1 MGEYSVMG
9 NTYYGYIGP
18 LTISLYATY
27 GVTITTVTPGS
38 LIDDTVDGYVIDSLF
53 WNSDYSSSITILAG
67 STDMPSNVAFETP
80 YANISCT
87 PQSSLLDITP
97 YSCTGSTVSTDFYVG
112 SQHDLGIAFPAA
124 IIPPPNGLVLT
135 PGDTN
140 VNIKWNP
147 VNTATSYTLAWEAD
161 NG

>member
-1 MGEYSVMG
+1 MNGGTGSGSGSGGGDSGGGGGGLPVSHILTMGEYIVMG
-9 NTYYGYIGP
+9 ETYYGYIGP
-18 LTISLYATY
+18 LTISLYGTY

-80 YANISCT
+80 YANLNCT
-87 PQSSLLDITP
+87 NSSVIDSLTM

-112 SQHDLGIAFPAA
+112 SQHDLGITIGA
-124 IIPPPNGLVLT
+124 IPLVLPSIPT
-135 PGDTN
+135 
-140 VNIKWNP
+140 
-147 VNTATSYTLAWEAD
+147 
-161 NG
+161 